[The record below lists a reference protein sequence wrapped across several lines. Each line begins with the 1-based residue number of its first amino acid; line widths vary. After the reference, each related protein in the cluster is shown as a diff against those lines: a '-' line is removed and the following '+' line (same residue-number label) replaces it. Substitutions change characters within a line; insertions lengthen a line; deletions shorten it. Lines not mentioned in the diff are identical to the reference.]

1 MKPKTLPVQSA
12 LIADGNGSVFYRGLS
27 ITTTWKSTRNFQK
40 TFTAIDSQTP
50 VIYVKEV
57 AEAVDYFVGEGIYDN
72 RNLYPLPKIVFLDLN
87 LSEGLGLNF
96 LEWLKEQA
104 EFKDIAFVGIT
115 ESLNHEYKQIFSNYG
130 LDFLIDLPLR
140 EKLFL
145 KLIQSVYDNLTKK
158 QFVILPN
165 LLCNS
170 VSNWGSPFP
179 EVQGEEKQLVSKS
192 CLSKNLFSRFL
203 FTEI

>member
-1 MKPKTLPVQSA
+1 MNKPIL
-12 LIADGNGSVFYRGLS
+12 LIANNTQLF
-27 ITTTWKSTRNFQK
+27 RNFQK

-170 VSNWGSPFP
+170 VSN
-179 EVQGEEKQLVSKS
+179 
-192 CLSKNLFSRFL
+192 
-203 FTEI
+203 